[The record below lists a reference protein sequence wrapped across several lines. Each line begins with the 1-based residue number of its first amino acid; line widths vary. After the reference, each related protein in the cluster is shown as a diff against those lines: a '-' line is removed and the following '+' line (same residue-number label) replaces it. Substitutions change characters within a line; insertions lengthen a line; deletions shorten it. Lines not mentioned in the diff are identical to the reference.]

1 MGETGK
7 KTIPDRKQ
15 GASCGG
21 SSMPGKEIRSYFV
34 TDAVKQFYVE
44 NDIMRFYYYLLLF
57 LNLEIFFS

>member
-7 KTIPDRKQ
+7 KTILDRKQ

-44 NDIMRFYYYLLLF
+44 NDIMRFYHYLLLF
-57 LNLEIFFS
+57 